1 MGGGAPPGVA
11 RVLHLPQL
19 CRRSADSCISARPQ
33 RAVLGDRRA
42 HSRCT
47 SLHRLHALETRSP
60 AALHT
65 AAAPTPLE
73 RTAPRRRRLGLRL
86 PARRSTRRSRSPRCG
101 DAPGGRRARNHYYW
115 IHPSGLRSSI
125 SACPS
130 LPADPLGGAAVHWRQ
145 RSPFR
150 SHTRDRQSSYNP
162 QPCSACAPR
171 TAVRRSLGSRSST
184 PAAIVPAV

>member
-1 MGGGAPPGVA
+1 M
-11 RVLHLPQL
+11 
-19 CRRSADSCISARPQ
+19 
-33 RAVLGDRRA
+33 LGDRRA

-125 SACPS
+125 NACPS
-130 LPADPLGGAAVHWRQ
+130 LPADRSTRRRCRALAPAISVQIPHARSAVELQPAAVQCVRTTN
-145 RSPFR
+145 R
-150 SHTRDRQSSYNP
+150 
-162 QPCSACAPR
+162 CSAISRLPLIDSRRHSACRVSQCCPHPR
-171 TAVRRSLGSRSST
+171 RV
-184 PAAIVPAV
+184 VC

>member
-1 MGGGAPPGVA
+1 MSVHTAAASCALRPLSTLALHVAAPAARHSQDTLVGGAIP
-11 RVLHLPQL
+11 
-19 CRRSADSCISARPQ
+19 S
-33 RAVLGDRRA
+33 
-42 HSRCT
+42 
-47 SLHRLHALETRSP
+47 
-60 AALHT
+60 
-65 AAAPTPLE
+65 AAPTPLE

-101 DAPGGRRARNHYYW
+101 DAPGVRGIIIIGSIPAASDRRLTPA
-115 IHPSGLRSSI
+115 
-125 SACPS
+125 
-130 LPADPLGGAAVHWRQ
+130 LPFPPIDPLGGAAVHWRQ